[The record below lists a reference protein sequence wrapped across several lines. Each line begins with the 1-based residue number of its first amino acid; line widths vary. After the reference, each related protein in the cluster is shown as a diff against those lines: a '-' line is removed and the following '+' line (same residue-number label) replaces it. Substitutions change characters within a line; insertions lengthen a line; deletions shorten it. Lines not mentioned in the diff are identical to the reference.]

1 MLEKER
7 LIDIMDNINR
17 YPFSAIIIITKVKVS
32 KSIQT
37 ETLLHAVVTAE
48 KKQEIEMI
56 MTILQVLNPL
66 SLAIFARRFRV

>member
-37 ETLLHAVVTAE
+37 EILLHAVVTAE
-48 KKQEIEMI
+48 KK
-56 MTILQVLNPL
+56 
-66 SLAIFARRFRV
+66 